1 MKVKSIS
8 VSLGKGAI
16 MSFTKMKIARE
27 GLVFILP
34 ALLAASAFLLPSWW
48 PGFFLFLGV
57 AGVLAFFFRDPER
70 HAPGDENDVVS
81 PADGKILSIETLASH
96 PDLPA
101 PVTRISIFLSL
112 LDVHITRAPLS
123 GVVGRIDYQPGRFFP
138 AHSPEASRLN
148 EYRSLFIA
156 GDRSDI
162 VLKQIVGVAARRIK
176 CYLREKERIERGQ
189 KIGLMYFGSRVEID
203 LSIFLEPC
211 VALHQKVRAGETLIA
226 KVKT

>member
-1 MKVKSIS
+1 
-8 VSLGKGAI
+8 
-16 MSFTKMKIARE
+16 MKIARE

-34 ALLAASAFLLPSWW
+34 VLLAGAVCILPGWW

-57 AGVLAFFFRDPER
+57 AGVLTFFFRDPER
-70 HAPGDENDVVS
+70 HAPGEESDVVS
-81 PADGKILSIETLASH
+81 PADGKILSIETLPAH

-101 PVTRISIFLSL
+101 PVTRIAIFLSL

-123 GVVGRIDYQPGRFFP
+123 GIVGRIEYSPGRFFP
-138 AHSPEASRLN
+138 AYSPEAGRLN
-148 EYRSLFIA
+148 ESRSLFIS

-162 VLKQIVGVAARRIK
+162 FLKQIVGVAARRIK

-203 LSIFLEPC
+203 LPNLVDPC

-226 KVKT
+226 KVRT